1 MVMSAISNISANI
14 ASSSLVV
21 SWGSSTFF
29 WIWKNEIRKLVFE
42 SCVDKS
48 WVVPF
53 RQKWILEVGGHSGVM
68 FYSLNASGGI
78 IDFKDVFI
86 AILFFLYQLLLAI
99 SWFASLWR
107 PINFYTVEYLFRSR
121 LGKTDNNPYV
131 TWNLDIIYE
140 QLSIKKASRKEK

>member
-1 MVMSAISNISANI
+1 MITVMSAVSNISANI

-21 SWGSSTFF
+21 SWGSSTFS
-29 WIWKNEIRKLVFE
+29 WIWENEIRKLVSE
-42 SCVDKS
+42 SCADKS

-53 RQKWILEVGGHSGVM
+53 RQKWILEVGGHSGAM

-86 AILFFLYQLLLAI
+86 SILFFLYQLPPAI

-107 PINFYTVEYLFRSR
+107 PINFYTIEYLFRSR
-121 LGKTDNNPYV
+121 LGKTDNNP
-131 TWNLDIIYE
+131 
-140 QLSIKKASRKEK
+140 